1 MFFSKTIEIDPVRH
15 NLVNRIAPG
24 TEVEGAI
31 KTTGGCLCRGAL
43 PARRWKSP
51 VGRLWLQVGGVLLG
65 KVVVVG
71 DCYLFGTAGDQDL
84 PNGGLDLEVHGTVHV
99 AKTAKTYGALA
110 CQQLATY
117 AGGSINSTI
126 RTIPLPQVPAAAA

>member
-31 KTTGGCLCRGAL
+31 KTTGGLL
-43 PARRWKSP
+43 
-51 VGRLWLQVGGVLLG
+51 VQGRITGKTLEVTGGPLVLQVGGVLLG

-71 DCYLFGTAGDQDL
+71 DCYLFGTAGDQGL

>member
-1 MFFSKTIEIDPVRH
+1 MFFSKTIEIDPVRQ

-24 TEVEGAI
+24 TEASGAI
-31 KTTGGCLCRGAL
+31 KTNGGLLVQGRVTGQTLEVNGGPL
-43 PARRWKSP
+43 
-51 VGRLWLQVGGVLLG
+51 VLQEGGILLG

-71 DCYLFGTAGDQDL
+71 DCYLFGTAGDQTL

-99 AKTAKTYGALA
+99 AKTARTFGSLA
-110 CQQLATY
+110 CQHLATY

-126 RTIPLPQVPAAAA
+126 RTIPATQTPAAVA